1 MALAGGDTHPG
12 GVVHVVADR
21 LLGRKRIKGQ
31 GMVLG
36 KWAGRSVVEL
46 TGKAVWVK

>member
-1 MALAGGDTHPG
+1 MALAVGDTHPG
-12 GVVHVVADR
+12 GVVHVVAEG

-36 KWAGRSVVEL
+36 KWAGHSVVEL